1 MRRAREARPARGRA
15 RGAGALLSALLL
27 AALPLA
33 ASADEASGTWTG
45 NVEARGNYY
54 WETSTRVV
62 APEVNLNLESP
73 DGVRLNG
80 HYLLDS
86 ITSASI
92 AAGAITDV
100 RFTEIRH
107 DFGLGGGYE
116 FDLGEAHLDTNL
128 RGRYSQ
134 EPDYSS
140 LAGTLSTGLSLA
152 ERATVFRYNLTL
164 FHDEVGQVLRGNT
177 AADPSGR
184 DLSDRGKQGDLN
196 GVVMN
201 FVWSQ
206 ALSPVLTLDLG
217 YDLGL
222 LYGYLQ
228 NAYRRVVVEG
238 VLLNENHPD
247 QRTRHTVHGRLGYFL
262 RPTNT
267 AIHLLY
273 RAYVD
278 NWDIAA
284 LTPEVRLYQE
294 IGDLAMLR
302 FRYRYYA
309 QTSSFFQHDDG
320 YTSEDVYWTADP
332 KMTEFDSHLVGGLL
346 VLHLAFLER
355 TPLDFA
361 WNATVELG
369 LEYVW
374 RTNAFGNGIIG
385 QVALNVPF

>member
-1 MRRAREARPARGRA
+1 MV
-15 RGAGALLSALLL
+15 
-27 AALPLA
+27 
-33 ASADEASGTWTG
+33 ASADESSGTWTG

-62 APEVNLNLESP
+62 APEVNVNLQSP

-100 RFTEIRH
+100 RFNEIRH
-107 DFGLGGGYE
+107 DFGLGTGKE
-116 FDLGEAHLDTNL
+116 FDLGAQQLDLGL

-152 ERATVFRYNLTL
+152 ERATVLRFNLTA
-164 FHDEVGQVLRGNT
+164 FHDEVGQVIRGNT
-177 AADPSGR
+177 AADPMGR

-201 FVWSQ
+201 FAWSQ
-206 ALSPVLTLDLG
+206 VLSPVLTLDVG

-222 LYGYLQ
+222 LSGYLQ
-228 NAYRRVVVEG
+228 NPYRRVVVGG
-238 VLLNENHPD
+238 VLLAENHPD
-247 QRTRHTVHGRLGYFL
+247 QRTRHTVYGRLGYFF

-267 AIHLLY
+267 AIHLMH
-273 RAYVD
+273 RAYLD
-278 NWDIAA
+278 SWNIAA
-284 LTPEVRLYQE
+284 LTPEVRVYQE
-294 IGDLAMLR
+294 IGDLVMLR
-302 FRYRYYA
+302 ARYRYYN
-309 QTSSFFQHDDG
+309 QTRSFFQQSQG
-320 YTSEDVYWTADP
+320 YTAEDPYWTADP
-332 KMTEFDSHLVGGLL
+332 KMTEFHSHLVGGLL

-355 TPLDFA
+355 TALDFA

-374 RTNAFGNGIIG
+374 RTNTFGNGVIG